1 MRIGDSGGDLLERL
15 PSNAIL
21 DDGDMGEVDLFESR
35 NAKFSC
41 GGGVVDKESLR
52 RQLQIIYK
60 TV

>member
-1 MRIGDSGGDLLERL
+1 MHVGDSGGDLPERL

-21 DDGDMGEVDLFESR
+21 DDDGDVGEVDVFESR

-52 RQLQIIYK
+52 RQLQLL
-60 TV
+60 